1 MSRTI
6 RKDRNDKR
14 YKESLKKKEARYK
27 CRCGYCKGGDEN
39 NLCEKIAE
47 KELRTELKKDGYYY
61 DYEIIWDKQAEFC
74 NDYCCTVRDEEIVDK
89 YVINR

>member
-6 RKDRNDKR
+6 RRDRTGKR

-27 CRCGYCKGGDEN
+27 CRCGYCTGVDKN